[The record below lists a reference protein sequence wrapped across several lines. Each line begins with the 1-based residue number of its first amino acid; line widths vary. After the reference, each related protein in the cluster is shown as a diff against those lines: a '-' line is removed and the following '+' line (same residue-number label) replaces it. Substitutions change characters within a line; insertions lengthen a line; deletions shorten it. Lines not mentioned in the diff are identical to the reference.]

1 MKGRSFGI
9 AGLLLIICALS
20 GCTDFVEPNQ
30 LAFVMG
36 TAIDP
41 AEDGNMEVSYQMVL
55 PTQKNSPI
63 MGESAKDSGSFIVL
77 SAKGRDI
84 FEASQKIQ
92 TLTSRRLLTSHR
104 VLVALSDAFLNKD
117 DVRRLF
123 DKLNRDPANNQRDQL
138 VIIHGSAKQFLKL
151 DHPMEH
157 LSSIATGKEMQI
169 NGLKGFSTR
178 QFIIDCISDGQR
190 PLVPLVKI
198 SEIQLS
204 QQMKKPLAALGGFV
218 TMNKKLKIAGLLSE
232 SEGQD
237 AVWMAGR
244 GTFTGITIPWKE
256 GRGVMSFRLTHL
268 QRSISYAGGSDPGKF
283 TLTVKAHGYLLENT
297 TSFSTSDVDRMIEV
311 ESVLNERIAVR
322 LQATLEK
329 TQAAGTDIYGLGDY
343 VHRTQ
348 PRWWKAHKDE
358 WDERFKNVEITVK
371 SGVRLRT
378 VGTSGS

>member
-1 MKGRSFGI
+1 MKGRSIGI
-9 AGLLLIICALS
+9 AGVLLLVCALS

-41 AEDGNMEVSYQMVL
+41 AEDGNLEVSYQMVL

-63 MGESAKDSGSFIVL
+63 MGESAQDSGSFIVL

-92 TLTSRRLLTSHR
+92 TLTSRRLMTSHR
-104 VLVALSDAFLNKD
+104 ALVALSDAFLSKD
-117 DVRRLF
+117 DARRLF

-138 VIIHGSAKQFLKL
+138 VIVHGSAKRFLML

-169 NGLKGFSTR
+169 NGLKDFSTR
-178 QFIIDCISDGQR
+178 QFIIDCISSGQR

-198 SEIQLS
+198 AKLKLSE
-204 QQMKKPLAALGGFV
+204 QMSKPLAAVTGFAAL
-218 TMNKKLKIAGLLSE
+218 NKKLKIAAVLNE

-237 AVWMAGR
+237 AIWMAGR
-244 GTFTGITIPWKE
+244 GTFTGITIPGKD
-256 GRGVMSFRLTHL
+256 GHGALSFRLTHL
-268 QRSISYAGGSDPGKF
+268 QRRIRHASGSDPGKF
-283 TLTVKAHGYLLENT
+283 TLTVKAQAYLLENT
-297 TSFSTSDVDRMIEV
+297 TSFSTSDVGRMIELQTH
-311 ESVLNERIAVR
+311 LNERIAAR
-322 LQATLEK
+322 LQATMNK
-329 TQAAGTDIYGLGDY
+329 TLASGTDIYGFGEY
-343 VHRTQ
+343 VHRKR
-348 PRWWKAHKDE
+348 PRWWQAHKDE

-371 SGVRLRT
+371 SAVRLRA